1 METFE
6 LYYLEYKYTFNFIE
20 NFRFMQ
26 SYGLKKQL
34 LVLTIFSY
42 LSKVTFP
49 FFSLNCNWNYWSQ
62 NMHSSIQTRH
72 IKITTY
78 LIMRY
83 NLLSSYYLKKEVGRE
98 SFIPKQQLQKE
109 SENN

>member
-6 LYYLEYKYTFNFIE
+6 LYHLEYKYTFNFIE

-42 LSKVTFP
+42 LSKVTFL
-49 FFSLNCNWNYWSQ
+49 FFFFKLQLKLLKPKYAQQYSDQAYQ
-62 NMHSSIQTRH
+62 D
-72 IKITTY
+72 
-78 LIMRY
+78 Y
-83 NLLSSYYLKKEVGRE
+83 NLFNYEAQSS
-98 SFIPKQQLQKE
+98 F
-109 SENN
+109 